1 MERLGIFPY
10 RYQVI
15 LLLISL
21 PFNVLCAYAF
31 FTPVLVLYVPDHHC
45 SIDAYLMSDRGNFL
59 REELESWFIPVEDNG
74 SKSKCLMYNRSLVKN
89 EKNNLVLC

>member
-1 MERLGIFPY
+1 MKPALCILPY
-10 RYQVI
+10 RYQLI

-59 REELESWFIPVEDNG
+59 REELESWFIPVEEDG
-74 SKSKCLMYNRSLVKN
+74 SKSKCLMYNRTLVKN
-89 EKNNLVLC
+89 EENN

>member
-1 MERLGIFPY
+1 MEGLCMVLY

-45 SIDAYLMSDRGNFL
+45 SIDAYLMSDRGNFI
-59 REELESWFIPVEDNG
+59 REELESWLIPVEEDG
-74 SKSKCLMYNRSLVKN
+74 SKSKCQMYNRSLVKN
-89 EKNNLVLC
+89 EENN